1 MVLDVKLN
9 KVFKDTSKDD
19 STVRQTSACSLCKS
33 ESLVTDTES
42 GEVICSKCGMVISEK
57 TQETRSE
64 SRTFPNTTEVSKERA
79 RTGMPNSLASAD
91 MGLSTVIGMSN
102 RDASGNKIEPSMLST
117 MHRLRTWDFRT
128 QVHTSADRNFR
139 LAFTELDT
147 LKDKLGLPDSI
158 IEKTAYICRKAQQR
172 NLARGRSVS
181 VILTAAVYIA
191 CREAG
196 IPKTLKEITVAN
208 NTKHK
213 LVAKA
218 YRVLVSELGGIL
230 L

>member
-1 MVLDVKLN
+1 MVVSDKIQDSRRLLN
-9 KVFKDTSKDD
+9 TEQSKH
-19 STVRQTSACSLCKS
+19 K
-33 ESLVTDTES
+33 
-42 GEVICSKCGMVISEK
+42 M
-57 TQETRSE
+57 
-64 SRTFPNTTEVSKERA
+64 
-79 RTGMPNSLASAD
+79 RTGIPTSLAQAD
-91 MGLSTVIGMSN
+91 MGLSTVIGKSN
-102 RDASGNKIEPSMLST
+102 RDASGNKIEPSVLST

-139 LAFTELDT
+139 LAFTELDK

-196 IPKTLKEITVAN
+196 IPKTLKEIAGAN
-208 NTKHK
+208 NTKHSRSRT
-213 LVAKA
+213 VVGSTSNVI
-218 YRVLVSELGGIL
+218 VLCTREFP
-230 L
+230 